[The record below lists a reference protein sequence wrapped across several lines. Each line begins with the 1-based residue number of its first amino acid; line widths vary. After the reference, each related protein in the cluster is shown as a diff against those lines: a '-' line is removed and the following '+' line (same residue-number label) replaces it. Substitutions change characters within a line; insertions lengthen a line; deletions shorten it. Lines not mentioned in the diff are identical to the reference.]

1 MLCLQNK
8 PRTPRTGFYSRP
20 KYFETVYRILRGALT
35 TKGGTVTSQIAQK
48 NNSSL
53 NEAVLDFGSI
63 YNKYFTKISQRL
75 AKLDRLSGFTRS
87 ADQNEELT
95 QSFFAKVWEKKIL
108 NSFDPSKT
116 QSKDPILTFL
126 NNHVRTF
133 FKNLKEREVR
143 EAKVISDLKL
153 LGFKNGSDSTLYG
166 NVHFEDH
173 GFCHDIKKV
182 SKAFVRS
189 LKGLE
194 RRVYRLFKDQIL
206 DADPKQIALQL
217 GVSQATSYRLKE
229 SIQTKAREYL
239 GGYYSGNINF
249 N

>member
-1 MLCLQNK
+1 MLYLQYK

>member
-1 MLCLQNK
+1 MLSQH
-8 PRTPRTGFYSRP
+8 
-20 KYFETVYRILRGALT
+20 
-35 TKGGTVTSQIAQK
+35 KGGTVTSQIAQI
-48 NNSSL
+48 NNSSS
-53 NEAVLDFGSI
+53 NEPVLDFGSI

-108 NSFDPSKT
+108 NKFDPSKAR
-116 QSKDPILTFL
+116 SKDPILTFL
-126 NNHVRTF
+126 NNHVWAF
-133 FKNLKEREVR
+133 FRNLKEREVR
-143 EAKVISDLKL
+143 EANAMGNLKENHKVYQYA
-153 LGFKNGSDSTLYG
+153 DSTLYG
-166 NVHFEDH
+166 TVHLEDN

-182 SKAFVRS
+182 SKTFVRS

>member
-1 MLCLQNK
+1 M
-8 PRTPRTGFYSRP
+8 
-20 KYFETVYRILRGALT
+20 
-35 TKGGTVTSQIAQK
+35 TSQIAQK

-53 NEAVLDFGSI
+53 NVTVLDFSSI
-63 YNKYFTKISQRL
+63 YNKYFTKISKRL
-75 AKLDRLSGFTRS
+75 AQLDRKSGFTRS
-87 ADQNEELT
+87 ADHNKELT

-108 NSFDPSKT
+108 DKFDPSIAR
-116 QSKDPILTFL
+116 SKDPILTFL
-126 NNHVRTF
+126 NNHVRAF

-143 EAKVISDLKL
+143 ESNAMGNLKENHKVYQYA
-153 LGFKNGSDSTLYG
+153 DSTLYG
-166 NVHFEDH
+166 TVHLEDN

-182 SKAFVRS
+182 SKTFLRS

-206 DADPKQIALQL
+206 DADPKQISLQL
-217 GVSQATSYRLKE
+217 GVSQATSYRLKD